1 MKYGGRHMLPD
12 TIKIGAIKAYQLQE
26 ARRRMIKQNILVG
39 AKPKSM
45 FKKS

>member
-1 MKYGGRHMLPD
+1 MLPD

-39 AKPKSM
+39 AKPKNM